1 MVFLY
6 LSSVFF
12 VKADRIHLWATTQ
25 THTCTLQKWTSCRV
39 TVVSKFWSPVNEEA
53 KAKQMAQKKASSS
66 RCLGFPFGMWNIA
79 QRTGY
84 LASVRTLDPM
94 LQGSDHHI
102 KGYDIK
108 GVFGVD
114 TQHSAPGKPA
124 VPKGKADKV
133 GAFRGNRGEF
143 LLFSWPLC
151 RSLKL
156 QRNPLKHI
164 ETWFRPLGALG
175 I

>member
-1 MVFLY
+1 MLRFG
-6 LSSVFF
+6 
-12 VKADRIHLWATTQ
+12 LWTQ
-25 THTCTLQKWTSCRV
+25 CYRDQITI
-39 TVVSKFWSPVNEEA
+39 SK
-53 KAKQMAQKKASSS
+53 
-66 RCLGFPFGMWNIA
+66 
-79 QRTGY
+79 
-84 LASVRTLDPM
+84 
-94 LQGSDHHI
+94 
-102 KGYDIK
+102 DIK

-133 GAFRGNRGEF
+133 GAFSGNRGEF

>member
-1 MVFLY
+1 MQIEHSGEISA
-6 LSSVFF
+6 LSLLKSQTGKPRSQSCVKHASKQPRMLELSWFSCTSVLFF

-102 KGYDIK
+102 KGYQRCIR
-108 GVFGVD
+108 GG
-114 TQHSAPGKPA
+114 HSAFCTRQASSPQGQ
-124 VPKGKADKV
+124 G
-133 GAFRGNRGEF
+133 
-143 LLFSWPLC
+143 
-151 RSLKL
+151 
-156 QRNPLKHI
+156 
-164 ETWFRPLGALG
+164 
-175 I
+175 